1 MGARG
6 SRGGRDRDVTMA
18 NWEIKNAPLWAKVKA
33 RAILD
38 RDSLAY
44 VITRLLELYV
54 THGIAKLEE
63 ADK

>member
-1 MGARG
+1 
-6 SRGGRDRDVTMA
+6 MA

-63 ADK
+63 VDQ